1 MPQTKIM
8 ATLADNRA
16 SAEFVRSLREAG
28 LDSVRINSAHVT
40 PEGLRRVV
48 DLVRS
53 VDPDIAILMDTKGPE
68 LRTTAPAAPIALAP
82 GDLLMFGYGTEPS
95 TSDRLLCAS
104 SPEICDS
111 ISPGDTLKIDDG
123 AIELEV
129 LTDADA
135 NGFISCRVSR
145 GGSFDARK
153 TIALPGGQLPPLPA
167 VSDRDREMILAG
179 VKAGIDMI
187 AHSFVR
193 SAADVE
199 AVRSLIEGSDI
210 ELYAKIECRQGVEK
224 MEEIARVADGLL
236 VARGDLATAID
247 IAEIPVVQYRA
258 LMLCRSMSRRS
269 IVATQILQSMISA
282 PAPTRAEV
290 SDIALA
296 VMEGAD
302 TLLLCGE
309 TAQGSFPRECVDTMR
324 RTILSVESN
333 SLRCKIK

>member
-68 LRTTAPAAPIALAP
+68 LRTTAPAAPITLAP
-82 GDLLMFGYGTEPS
+82 GDLLMFGFGTEPS

-104 SPEICDS
+104 SPEICDY
-111 ISPGDTLKIDDG
+111 ISLGDTLKID
-123 AIELEV
+123 
-129 LTDADA
+129 AD
-135 NGFISCRVSR
+135 GFISCRVSR

-179 VKAGIDMI
+179 AKAGIDMI

-224 MEEIARVADGLL
+224 MEEIARAADGLL